1 VASNVLYYVTT
12 EKAAL
17 YAAVMRAFMESKARF
32 RVHLQLPEICDLVQ
46 IANAAEI
53 ESALAQLVEWGNLQ
67 MIPDRAG
74 IRTTAEFYN
83 PRHLFQVTSE
93 GEAAERAL
101 ELYREALERKAELPC
116 TALIDI
122 VQVLR
127 ELKHLLQQREPDAG
141 QMRRNLLLVRM
152 CFEDLTATA
161 QMLVRR
167 LEERTGVHPADAR
180 RLIEYAEQFLADLVL
195 AQDSI
200 AEILRDGEG
209 AGIRRVLSTEWDRLQ
224 DWFIA
229 GPGRSP
235 NADLLRERV
244 RASIPALLAVIARIN
259 DQQLYRI
266 DRSTDFRV
274 LARWFAEAQTD
285 AEAHR
290 LWRTVFGLCPARHL
304 TINDATLDDHEA
316 RHVPADTSWL
326 DAPPVR
332 ISMRARAGAGN
343 SQTGMLSRMIDR
355 TAEKEKLAAAVHE
368 EALRILSAQ
377 ARFGS
382 GRRMRL
388 SELEQL
394 EAGEFDLFLDL
405 LGEAVS
411 MEILSGNGYLRVKLE
426 RTDDGREASIV
437 TTEGTFCGPDH
448 WISIEQIS
456 DQDAVGAPEEVV

>member
-1 VASNVLYYVTT
+1 MYNVLSYVTT
-12 EKAAL
+12 EKAPL
-17 YAAVMRAFMESKARF
+17 YAAIMRAFMESRARF
-32 RVHLQLPEICDLVQ
+32 LVHLRLPEICDLVQ

-53 ESALAQLVEWGNLQ
+53 ESALAQLCEWGNLQ
-67 MIPDRAG
+67 MITDRTG

-83 PRHLFQVTSE
+83 PQYLFQVTSE
-93 GEAAERAL
+93 GEAAERSL
-101 ELYREALERKAELPC
+101 EFYRETVERKDELPC
-116 TALIDI
+116 TAPMDI
-122 VQVLR
+122 VHVLQ
-127 ELKHLLQQREPDAG
+127 ELKQLSRHGEPDAG
-141 QMRRNLLLVRM
+141 QIRRNLLLVRVR
-152 CFEDLTATA
+152 FEDLTATA

-167 LEERTGVHPADAR
+167 LEQRTGVHPPDAR
-180 RLIEYAEQFLADLVL
+180 RLIDHAEQFLADLVL

-209 AGIRRVLSTEWDRLQ
+209 AGIRQVLSTEWDRLH

-229 GPGRSP
+229 EPGRSS
-235 NADLLRERV
+235 NAELLRERV
-244 RASIPALLAVIARIN
+244 RTSIPVLLAVIARIN

-290 LWRTVFGLCPARHL
+290 LWRTVFGLYPARHL

-326 DAPPVR
+326 DAPPLR
-332 ISMRARAGAGN
+332 ISARARAGAGN
-343 SQTGMLSRMIDR
+343 SQTGMLSRIIDR
-355 TAEKEKLAAAVHE
+355 TAEKEKLAAAAHE

-426 RTDDGREASIV
+426 CTDDGREACIV

-456 DQDAVGAPEEVV
+456 GEDTVGSPEEVV